1 MMHLPLLY
9 CLAIRCS
16 HCNGHDDQRGQ
27 EPVGPVGELTHSA
40 WLEHC
45 SLPVDWTP
53 ACRFEYPHGT
63 ELLVL
68 RGSLRQYLSY
78 N

>member
-1 MMHLPLLY
+1 
-9 CLAIRCS
+9 
-16 HCNGHDDQRGQ
+16 
-27 EPVGPVGELTHSA
+27 
-40 WLEHC
+40 LEHC